1 MPVRKALCLQML
13 KIFRKEKKISKN
25 LKILVF
31 IINEAFFLRHTSLN
45 VEIDVFYGQT
55 DLDVSDR
62 FEEEVKLIKKI
73 KNFNIDTNSIKV
85 YSSPLKR
92 CIKLTNKLTKN
103 YIVDERIK
111 EMNLGDW
118 EMKKMSSISKKE
130 KLDWENNLLSFKIPN
145 GESNNEFLKRLKS
158 FLEDI
163 FKFNEDALI
172 VCHAGSING
181 MLSLLTKEPF
191 DKMVKNYWEL
201 IKHGSLSLIE
211 LKNELIITKIIGK

>member
-1 MPVRKALCLQML
+1 MKL
-13 KIFRKEKKISKN
+13 
-25 LKILVF
+25 
-31 IINEAFFLRHTSLN
+31 FFLRHTSLN

-62 FEEEVKLIKKI
+62 FEEEVKLIQKKI
-73 KNFNIDTNSIKV
+73 KNFNIDTKSIKV

-92 CIKLTNKLTKN
+92 CIKLTNKLTEN

-163 FKFNEDALI
+163 FKCNEDALI

-181 MLSLLTKEPF
+181 MLSLLTEEPF

-201 IKHGSLSLIE
+201 IKHGSLSLVE
-211 LKNELIITKIIGK
+211 LKDELIITKIIGK

>member
-1 MPVRKALCLQML
+1 MHL
-13 KIFRKEKKISKN
+13 
-25 LKILVF
+25 
-31 IINEAFFLRHTSLN
+31 FFLRHTSLN
-45 VEIDVFYGQT
+45 VDIDVFYGQT

-62 FEEEVKLIKKI
+62 FEQEVKLIQKKL

-158 FLEDI
+158 FLDDI

-211 LKNELIITKIIGK
+211 LKNELIIKKIIGK

>member
-1 MPVRKALCLQML
+1 MKL
-13 KIFRKEKKISKN
+13 
-25 LKILVF
+25 
-31 IINEAFFLRHTSLN
+31 FFLRHTSLN

-55 DLDVSDR
+55 DLDVSDN
-62 FEEEVKLIKKI
+62 FEEEVELIKKKI
-73 KNFNIDTNSIKV
+73 LDFNIDTGSIKV

-92 CIKLTNKLTKN
+92 CVKLTNRLTDT
-103 YIVDERIK
+103 YIIDERIK

-130 KLDWENNLLSFKIPN
+130 KLEWENNLLSFKIPN
-145 GESNNEFLKRLKS
+145 GESNDEFLKRLKS

-163 FKFNEDALI
+163 YKFNEDALI

-201 IKHGSLSLIE
+201 IKHGSLSIIE
-211 LKNELIITKIIGK
+211 LKNKLIIKKIIGK

>member
-1 MPVRKALCLQML
+1 MKL
-13 KIFRKEKKISKN
+13 
-25 LKILVF
+25 
-31 IINEAFFLRHTSLN
+31 FFLRHTSLN

-62 FEEEVKLIKKI
+62 FEEEVKLIQKKI

-92 CIKLTNKLTKN
+92 CIKLTNKLTEN

-158 FLEDI
+158 FLDDM

>member
-1 MPVRKALCLQML
+1 MKL
-13 KIFRKEKKISKN
+13 
-25 LKILVF
+25 
-31 IINEAFFLRHTSLN
+31 FFLRHTSLN

-62 FEEEVKLIKKI
+62 FEEEVKLIKKKI
-73 KNFNIDTNSIKV
+73 KNFNIDTNYIKV

-158 FLEDI
+158 FLDDI

-211 LKNELIITKIIGK
+211 LKNELIVTKIIGK

>member
-1 MPVRKALCLQML
+1 MKL
-13 KIFRKEKKISKN
+13 
-25 LKILVF
+25 
-31 IINEAFFLRHTSLN
+31 FFLRHTSLN

-55 DLDVSDR
+55 DLDVSDS
-62 FEEEVKLIKKI
+62 FEEEVKLIQKKI

-85 YSSPLKR
+85 YTSPLRR
-92 CIKLTNKLTKN
+92 CIKLTNKLTEN
-103 YIVDERIK
+103 YIIDERIK

-118 EMKKMSSISKKE
+118 EMKKMSSISNKE

-158 FLEDI
+158 FLDDI

-211 LKNELIITKIIGK
+211 LKNESIITKIIGK

>member
-1 MPVRKALCLQML
+1 MKL
-13 KIFRKEKKISKN
+13 
-25 LKILVF
+25 
-31 IINEAFFLRHTSLN
+31 FFLRHTSLN

-62 FEEEVKLIKKI
+62 FEEEVKLIQKKI
-73 KNFNIDTNSIKV
+73 KNFNIDTKSIKV

-92 CIKLTNKLTKN
+92 CIKLTNKLTEN

-163 FKFNEDALI
+163 FKCNEDALI

>member
-1 MPVRKALCLQML
+1 MKL
-13 KIFRKEKKISKN
+13 
-25 LKILVF
+25 
-31 IINEAFFLRHTSLN
+31 FFLRHTSLN

-55 DLDVSDR
+55 DLDVSER
-62 FEEEVKLIKKI
+62 FEEEVKLIKKKI
-73 KNFNIDTNSIKV
+73 KNFNIDTNYIKV

-158 FLEDI
+158 FLDDI

>member
-1 MPVRKALCLQML
+1 MKL
-13 KIFRKEKKISKN
+13 
-25 LKILVF
+25 
-31 IINEAFFLRHTSLN
+31 FFLRHTTLN
-45 VEIDVFYGQT
+45 VDIDVFYGQT

-62 FEEEVKLIKKI
+62 FEEEVKLIQKKI
-73 KNFNIDTNSIKV
+73 KNFNIDMNSIKV

-158 FLEDI
+158 FLDDI

-211 LKNELIITKIIGK
+211 LKNELIIKKIIGK

>member
-1 MPVRKALCLQML
+1 MKL
-13 KIFRKEKKISKN
+13 
-25 LKILVF
+25 
-31 IINEAFFLRHTSLN
+31 FFLRHTSLN

-55 DLDVSDR
+55 DLDVSDS
-62 FEEEVKLIKKI
+62 FEEEVKLIQKKI

-85 YSSPLKR
+85 YTSPLRR
-92 CIKLTNKLTKN
+92 CIKLTNKLTEN
-103 YIVDERIK
+103 YIIDERIK

-118 EMKKMSSISKKE
+118 EMKKMSSISNKE

-211 LKNELIITKIIGK
+211 LKNESIITKIIGK

>member
-1 MPVRKALCLQML
+1 MRL
-13 KIFRKEKKISKN
+13 
-25 LKILVF
+25 
-31 IINEAFFLRHTSLN
+31 FFLRHTSLK

-55 DLDVSDR
+55 DLDVSDN
-62 FEEEVKLIKKI
+62 FEEEVALIKKKI
-73 KNFNIDTNSIKV
+73 LNFNIDTDSIKV

-92 CIKLTNKLTKN
+92 CIKLTNRLTEN
-103 YIVDERIK
+103 YIIDERIK

-118 EMKKMSSISKKE
+118 EMKKMNSIPERE
-130 KLDWENNLLSFKIPN
+130 KLEWENNLLSFKIPN
-145 GESNNEFLKRLKS
+145 GESNEEFLKRLKS

-163 FKFNEDALI
+163 FKLNEDALI

-211 LKNELIITKIIGK
+211 LKNKFIIKKIIGK

>member
-1 MPVRKALCLQML
+1 MKL
-13 KIFRKEKKISKN
+13 
-25 LKILVF
+25 
-31 IINEAFFLRHTSLN
+31 FFLRHTSLN

-62 FEEEVKLIKKI
+62 FEEEVKLIQKKI

-92 CIKLTNKLTKN
+92 CIKLTNKLTEN
-103 YIVDERIK
+103 YIIDERIK

-118 EMKKMSSISKKE
+118 EMKKMSSISKKD

-201 IKHGSLSLIE
+201 IKHGSISLIE
-211 LKNELIITKIIGK
+211 LKKESIITKIIGK

>member
-1 MPVRKALCLQML
+1 MKL
-13 KIFRKEKKISKN
+13 
-25 LKILVF
+25 
-31 IINEAFFLRHTSLN
+31 FFLRHTSLN
-45 VEIDVFYGQT
+45 VDIDVFYGQT

-62 FEEEVKLIKKI
+62 FEEEVKLIKKKI

-158 FLEDI
+158 FLDDI

-211 LKNELIITKIIGK
+211 LKNGLIITKIIGK

>member
-1 MPVRKALCLQML
+1 MKL
-13 KIFRKEKKISKN
+13 
-25 LKILVF
+25 
-31 IINEAFFLRHTSLN
+31 FFLRHTSLN
-45 VEIDVFYGQT
+45 VDIDVFYGQT

-62 FEEEVKLIKKI
+62 FEEEVKLIQKKI

-85 YSSPLKR
+85 YTSPLRR
-92 CIKLTNKLTKN
+92 CIKLTNKLTEN
-103 YIVDERIK
+103 YIIDERIK

-130 KLDWENNLLSFKIPN
+130 KLEWENNLLSFKIPN

>member
-1 MPVRKALCLQML
+1 MKL
-13 KIFRKEKKISKN
+13 
-25 LKILVF
+25 
-31 IINEAFFLRHTSLN
+31 FFLRHTSLN

-62 FEEEVKLIKKI
+62 FEEEVKLIQKKI

-85 YSSPLKR
+85 YSSPLQR
-92 CIKLTNKLTKN
+92 CIKLTNKLTEN
-103 YIVDERIK
+103 FIVDERIK

-158 FLEDI
+158 FLDDM

-201 IKHGSLSLIE
+201 IKHGSISLIE
-211 LKNELIITKIIGK
+211 LKNESIITKIIGK

>member
-1 MPVRKALCLQML
+1 MKL
-13 KIFRKEKKISKN
+13 
-25 LKILVF
+25 
-31 IINEAFFLRHTSLN
+31 FFLRHTSLN
-45 VEIDVFYGQT
+45 VDIDVFYGQT

-62 FEEEVKLIKKI
+62 FEQEVKLIQKKI

-92 CIKLTNKLTKN
+92 CIKLTNKLTEN
-103 YIVDERIK
+103 YIVDQRIK

-118 EMKKMSSISKKE
+118 EMKKMSSISKKD

-158 FLEDI
+158 FLEDV

>member
-1 MPVRKALCLQML
+1 MKL
-13 KIFRKEKKISKN
+13 
-25 LKILVF
+25 
-31 IINEAFFLRHTSLN
+31 FFLRHTSLN

-55 DLDVSDR
+55 DLDVSDS
-62 FEEEVKLIKKI
+62 FEEEVKLIQKKI

-85 YSSPLKR
+85 YTSPLRR
-92 CIKLTNKLTKN
+92 CIKLTNKLTEN
-103 YIVDERIK
+103 YIIDERIK

-118 EMKKMSSISKKE
+118 EMKKMSSISNKE

-158 FLEDI
+158 FLDDI

-211 LKNELIITKIIGK
+211 LKNELIVTKIIGK

>member
-1 MPVRKALCLQML
+1 MRL
-13 KIFRKEKKISKN
+13 
-25 LKILVF
+25 
-31 IINEAFFLRHTSLN
+31 FFLRHTSLK

-55 DLDVSDR
+55 DLDVSDN
-62 FEEEVKLIKKI
+62 FEEEVALIKKKI
-73 KNFNIDTNSIKV
+73 LNFNIDTDSIKV

-92 CIKLTNKLTKN
+92 CIKLTERLTEN
-103 YIVDERIK
+103 YVIDERIK

-118 EMKKMSSISKKE
+118 EMKKMTSIPERE
-130 KLDWENNLLSFKIPN
+130 KLEWENNLLSFKIPN
-145 GESNNEFLKRLKS
+145 GESNEEFLKRLKS

-163 FKFNEDALI
+163 FKLNEDALI

-211 LKNELIITKIIGK
+211 LKNKFIIKKIIGK

>member
-1 MPVRKALCLQML
+1 MKL
-13 KIFRKEKKISKN
+13 
-25 LKILVF
+25 
-31 IINEAFFLRHTSLN
+31 FFLRHTSLN

-62 FEEEVKLIKKI
+62 FEEEVKLIQKKI
-73 KNFNIDTNSIKV
+73 KNFNIDTKSIKV

-92 CIKLTNKLTKN
+92 CIKLTNKLTEN

-163 FKFNEDALI
+163 FKLNEDVLI

-211 LKNELIITKIIGK
+211 LKNELIIKKIIGK

>member
-1 MPVRKALCLQML
+1 MKL
-13 KIFRKEKKISKN
+13 
-25 LKILVF
+25 
-31 IINEAFFLRHTSLN
+31 FFLRHTSLN

-62 FEEEVKLIKKI
+62 FEEEVKLIKKKI
-73 KNFNIDTNSIKV
+73 KNFNIDTNYIKV

-92 CIKLTNKLTKN
+92 CIKLTNKLTEN

-158 FLEDI
+158 FLDDI

>member
-1 MPVRKALCLQML
+1 MRL
-13 KIFRKEKKISKN
+13 
-25 LKILVF
+25 
-31 IINEAFFLRHTSLN
+31 FFLRHTSLK

-55 DLDVSDR
+55 DLDVSDN
-62 FEEEVKLIKKI
+62 FEEEVVLIKKKI
-73 KNFNIDTNSIKV
+73 LNFNIDTDSIKV

-92 CIKLTNKLTKN
+92 CIKLTERLTEN
-103 YIVDERIK
+103 YVIDKRIK

-118 EMKKMSSISKKE
+118 EMKKMTSIPEKE
-130 KLDWENNLLSFKIPN
+130 KLEWENNLLSFKIPN
-145 GESNNEFLKRLKS
+145 GESNEEFLKRLKS

-211 LKNELIITKIIGK
+211 LKNKFIIKKIIGK

>member
-1 MPVRKALCLQML
+1 MKL
-13 KIFRKEKKISKN
+13 
-25 LKILVF
+25 
-31 IINEAFFLRHTSLN
+31 FFLRHTSLN
-45 VEIDVFYGQT
+45 VDIDVFYGQT

-62 FEEEVKLIKKI
+62 FEEEVKLIQKKI
-73 KNFNIDTNSIKV
+73 KDFNIDTNSIKV

-92 CIKLTNKLTKN
+92 CIKLTNRLTEN
-103 YIVDERIK
+103 YIIDQRIK

-211 LKNELIITKIIGK
+211 FKNELIITKIIGK

>member
-1 MPVRKALCLQML
+1 MKL
-13 KIFRKEKKISKN
+13 
-25 LKILVF
+25 
-31 IINEAFFLRHTSLN
+31 FFLRHTSLN

-55 DLDVSDR
+55 DLDVSDS
-62 FEEEVKLIKKI
+62 FEEEVKLIQKKI

-85 YSSPLKR
+85 YTSPLRR
-92 CIKLTNKLTKN
+92 CIKLTNKLTEN
-103 YIVDERIK
+103 YIIDERIK

-118 EMKKMSSISKKE
+118 EMKKMSSISNKE

-158 FLEDI
+158 FLDDI

-211 LKNELIITKIIGK
+211 LKNELIIKKIIGK

>member
-1 MPVRKALCLQML
+1 MKL
-13 KIFRKEKKISKN
+13 
-25 LKILVF
+25 
-31 IINEAFFLRHTSLN
+31 FFLRHTSLN
-45 VEIDVFYGQT
+45 VDIDVFYGQT

-62 FEEEVKLIKKI
+62 FEQEVKLIQKKI

-85 YSSPLKR
+85 YTSPLRR
-92 CIKLTNKLTKN
+92 CIKLTNKLTEN

-158 FLEDI
+158 FLDDI

-211 LKNELIITKIIGK
+211 LKNESIITKIIGK

>member
-1 MPVRKALCLQML
+1 MKL
-13 KIFRKEKKISKN
+13 
-25 LKILVF
+25 
-31 IINEAFFLRHTSLN
+31 FFLRHTSLN

-55 DLDVSDR
+55 DLDVSDS
-62 FEEEVKLIKKI
+62 FEEEVKLIQKKI

-92 CIKLTNKLTKN
+92 CIKLTNKLTEN
-103 YIVDERIK
+103 YIIDERIK

-211 LKNELIITKIIGK
+211 FKNELIITKIIGK

>member
-1 MPVRKALCLQML
+1 MKL
-13 KIFRKEKKISKN
+13 
-25 LKILVF
+25 
-31 IINEAFFLRHTSLN
+31 FFLRHTSLN
-45 VEIDVFYGQT
+45 VDIDVFYGQT

-62 FEEEVKLIKKI
+62 FEQEVKLIQKKI

-92 CIKLTNKLTKN
+92 CIKLTNKLTEN

-158 FLEDI
+158 FLDDI

>member
-1 MPVRKALCLQML
+1 MKL
-13 KIFRKEKKISKN
+13 
-25 LKILVF
+25 
-31 IINEAFFLRHTSLN
+31 FFLRHTSLN

-55 DLDVSDR
+55 DLDVSDN
-62 FEEEVKLIKKI
+62 FEEEVELIKKKI
-73 KNFNIDTNSIKV
+73 LNFNIDTGSIKV

-92 CIKLTNKLTKN
+92 CVKLTNRLTDT
-103 YIVDERIK
+103 YIIDERIK

-130 KLDWENNLLSFKIPN
+130 KLEWENNLLSFKIPN

-181 MLSLLTKEPF
+181 MLSLLTREPF

-201 IKHGSLSLIE
+201 ISHGSLSLIE
-211 LKNELIITKIIGK
+211 LKNELIIKKIIGK

>member
-1 MPVRKALCLQML
+1 MKL
-13 KIFRKEKKISKN
+13 
-25 LKILVF
+25 
-31 IINEAFFLRHTSLN
+31 FFLRHTSLN

-62 FEEEVKLIKKI
+62 FEEEVKLIKKKI
-73 KNFNIDTNSIKV
+73 KNFNIDTNYIKV

-118 EMKKMSSISKKE
+118 EMKKMSSISKKD

-211 LKNELIITKIIGK
+211 LKNELIIKKIIGK

>member
-1 MPVRKALCLQML
+1 MRL
-13 KIFRKEKKISKN
+13 
-25 LKILVF
+25 
-31 IINEAFFLRHTSLN
+31 FFLRHTSLK

-55 DLDVSDR
+55 DLDVSDN
-62 FEEEVKLIKKI
+62 FEEEVVLIKKKI
-73 KNFNIDTNSIKV
+73 LNFNIDTDSIKV

-92 CIKLTNKLTKN
+92 CIKLTERLTEN
-103 YIVDERIK
+103 YVIDERIK

-118 EMKKMSSISKKE
+118 EMKKMTSIPE
-130 KLDWENNLLSFKIPN
+130 KQKLEWENNLLSFKIPN
-145 GESNNEFLKRLKS
+145 GESNEEFLKRLKS

-211 LKNELIITKIIGK
+211 LKNKLIIKKIIGK

>member
-1 MPVRKALCLQML
+1 MKL
-13 KIFRKEKKISKN
+13 
-25 LKILVF
+25 
-31 IINEAFFLRHTSLN
+31 FFLRHTSLN

-62 FEEEVKLIKKI
+62 FEEEVKLIKKKI
-73 KNFNIDTNSIKV
+73 KNFNIDTNYIKV

-201 IKHGSLSLIE
+201 IKHGSISFIE

>member
-1 MPVRKALCLQML
+1 MKL
-13 KIFRKEKKISKN
+13 
-25 LKILVF
+25 
-31 IINEAFFLRHTSLN
+31 FFLRHTSLN
-45 VEIDVFYGQT
+45 VDIDVFYGQT

-62 FEEEVKLIKKI
+62 FEEEVKLIQKKI

-103 YIVDERIK
+103 YSVDERIK

-158 FLEDI
+158 FLDDI

-211 LKNELIITKIIGK
+211 LKNESIITKIIGK

>member
-1 MPVRKALCLQML
+1 MKL
-13 KIFRKEKKISKN
+13 
-25 LKILVF
+25 
-31 IINEAFFLRHTSLN
+31 FFLRHTSLN

-55 DLDVSDR
+55 DLDVSER
-62 FEEEVKLIKKI
+62 FEEEVKLIKKKI
-73 KNFNIDTNSIKV
+73 KNFNIDTNYIKV

-158 FLEDI
+158 FLDDI

-211 LKNELIITKIIGK
+211 LKNELIIKKIIGK

>member
-1 MPVRKALCLQML
+1 MKL
-13 KIFRKEKKISKN
+13 
-25 LKILVF
+25 
-31 IINEAFFLRHTSLN
+31 FFLRHTSLN

-55 DLDVSDR
+55 DLDVSDK
-62 FEEEVKLIKKI
+62 FEEEVKLIQKKI

-92 CIKLTNKLTKN
+92 CIKLTNKLTEN

-130 KLDWENNLLSFKIPN
+130 KLNWENNLLSFKIPN
-145 GESNNEFLKRLKS
+145 GESNNDFLKRLKS

-201 IKHGSLSLIE
+201 IKHGSISLIE
-211 LKNELIITKIIGK
+211 LKNESIITKIIGK

>member
-1 MPVRKALCLQML
+1 MKL
-13 KIFRKEKKISKN
+13 
-25 LKILVF
+25 
-31 IINEAFFLRHTSLN
+31 FFLRHTSLN

-62 FEEEVKLIKKI
+62 FEEEVKLIKKKI
-73 KNFNIDTNSIKV
+73 KNFNIDTNYIKV

-211 LKNELIITKIIGK
+211 LKNESIITKIIGK